1 MVLDIIFVI
10 TSFIKNNMKFKFI
23 ALIVVLVLSSFTV
36 TDAQNIIEVNSKV
49 VQKMLRKDKKLI
61 VLDVR
66 TTGEFNDGHIKRA
79 INIDIRQPDA
89 LEKIDKLDHNARYIV
104 HCRTNHR
111 SKTASDHMVQSG
123 FKMVYQMM
131 DGITGWN
138 QHKFPVV
145 K

>member
-1 MVLDIIFVI
+1 
-10 TSFIKNNMKFKFI
+10 MKFKFI
-23 ALIVVLVLSSFTV
+23 ALIVVLILSSFAV
-36 TDAQNIIEVNSKV
+36 IEAQNKIEVNSKKV
-49 VQKMLRKDKKLI
+49 SKMIRKDKKLI

-66 TTGEFNDGHIKRA
+66 TADEFKEGHINGA

-89 LEKIDKLDHNARYIV
+89 LEKIDKLDRNAKFIV

-111 SKTASDHMVQSG
+111 SKTATDHMVQSG
-123 FKMVYQMM
+123 FKTVYQMM

-138 QHKFPVV
+138 QNKLPVV

>member
-1 MVLDIIFVI
+1 
-10 TSFIKNNMKFKFI
+10 MKFKFI
-23 ALIVVLVLSSFTV
+23 ALILVLILSSFTSI
-36 TDAQNIIEVNSKV
+36 DAQNKIEVNSKKV
-49 VQKMLRKDKKLI
+49 NKMIRRDKKLI

-66 TTGEFNDGHIKRA
+66 TAEEFNEGHIKGA

-89 LEKIDKLDHNARYIV
+89 LEKIDKLDHNAKYIV

-123 FKMVYQMM
+123 FKTVYQMM

-138 QHKFPVV
+138 QNKLRVV